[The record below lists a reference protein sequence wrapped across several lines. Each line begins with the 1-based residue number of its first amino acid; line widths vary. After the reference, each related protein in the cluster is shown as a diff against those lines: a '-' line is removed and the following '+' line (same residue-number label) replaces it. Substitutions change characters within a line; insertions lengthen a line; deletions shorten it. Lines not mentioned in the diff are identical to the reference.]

1 MAEQTEAQRLAELL
15 DTDGW
20 PDAAVEL
27 RRQEAVNKQLL
38 EALEFPAT
46 LDVAGADDR
55 AKALILDVV
64 IWKARAAI
72 AAAKGE
78 V

>member
-1 MAEQTEAQRLAELL
+1 MSIEAMKLA
-15 DTDGW
+15 
-20 PDAAVEL
+20 
-27 RRQEAVNKQLL
+27 L

-78 V
+78 A